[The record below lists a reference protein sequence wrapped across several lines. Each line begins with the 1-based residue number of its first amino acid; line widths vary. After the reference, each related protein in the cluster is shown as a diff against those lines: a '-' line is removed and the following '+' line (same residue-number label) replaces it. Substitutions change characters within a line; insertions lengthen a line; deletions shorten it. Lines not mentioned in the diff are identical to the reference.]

1 MFYFWLGLPEA
12 VCHVCG
18 NAFQIRFIL
27 CAQGE
32 CDLSEFKT
40 HSGSRRLSDSISD
53 FDIGD
58 HVRGRIVYYAI
69 SSTTY
74 IGILIGQVF

>member
-1 MFYFWLGLPEA
+1 MLLIILSIKKYKAPLVLCILFLEWICFFRSHRLKNKKSIFYS
-12 VCHVCG
+12 
-18 NAFQIRFIL
+18 
-27 CAQGE
+27 QGE

-58 HVRGRIVYYAI
+58 HVRGIFIAI
-69 SSTTY
+69 
-74 IGILIGQVF
+74 I